1 MGHELSLGFGEHVL
15 GMKCV
20 FVLSV
25 DGMKPKME
33 ETLASLSEPKWHE
46 SDLISLREVSQQQAW
61 RTAVCGGAT
70 RIRPQKYLG

>member
-1 MGHELSLGFGEHVL
+1 MNYLSWLRGA
-15 GMKCV
+15 CV
-20 FVLSV
+20 GDEVCVCTLSV